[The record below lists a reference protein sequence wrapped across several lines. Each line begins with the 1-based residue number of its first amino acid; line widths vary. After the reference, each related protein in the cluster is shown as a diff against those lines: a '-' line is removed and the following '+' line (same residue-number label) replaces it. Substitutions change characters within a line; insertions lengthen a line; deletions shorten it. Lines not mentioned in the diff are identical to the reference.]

1 MHILKLRKI
10 AISTM
15 IGVGALVNLSACSG
29 DNKQDTDIEV
39 VVLEVGQDACELTS
53 QGCPVVTPPTTTPP
67 TTTPPTTT
75 PPTGPVIEITDQPA
89 TEGNSL
95 FVRQGDV
102 FQNIAGFEFC
112 CGKFGTYEAHE
123 FTDITGDFAKLDG
136 GFWGAAIDGH
146 IGERVFSSYGDG
158 AEDGSDQ
165 VAQLGW
171 AATGTMQSP
180 EFEIQSNYIN
190 FLVGGGSNPYDSDKA
205 TAVALVV
212 NGVVVRAASG
222 DDVADKMVWTSWDV
236 SEMTGQIAAIKFI
249 DMHNDDGNDA
259 HLPYLLADEFRA
271 ADIPAA
277 IPTKLSKELTQTPES
292 EGHSLFVR
300 EADAAQNIAGFE
312 FCCGKFGTY
321 AVHEFTEITG
331 DFAKLDGGFWG
342 ADVEGHIGERVFSS
356 YGDGAEDG
364 SDQVAQLGGEAVGT
378 MLSPSFVIDSL
389 YINFLVGGGSHSFDS
404 DKATAV
410 ALLIEDDIVRDA
422 SGSDVANAMQWT
434 SWDVSSYIGKT
445 AQIKFIDLNSNDG
458 NDSTLSYLLADE
470 FRAANL
476 PAAEIEDTGP
486 VVEPTIP
493 PVVLTMTP
501 ITEGN
506 SLFLR
511 AADEFQ
517 NIAGFEFCCGKF
529 GTYEVHEFTEIT
541 GDFAKLDGGFWGADV
556 AGHVGERVFSSY
568 GDGAN
573 EGSDQVAQLGG
584 AAVGTMLSPAFVI
597 DSNYINFLVGGGS
610 NPYSSAAATA
620 VVLLINGDVVLSASG
635 QNVANSMQWTSWDVR
650 EFKGQSA
657 VVQFI
662 DLHSDDGND
671 ASVPYLLADEFRG
684 ADKAARDPYE
694 AQRDTDSDGILDIND
709 NDDDGDGVDDI
720 DDVFPTDPS
729 ETIDT
734 DNDGVGNNADE
745 DDDGDGINDV
755 DDSNPLD
762 PDNTPVFEVQL
773 TTTPSTSGHSLFAR
787 QSDPGQNIAGFEFC
801 CGGYDT
807 YQEHEFEEVTG
818 DFLKLDGGFWG
829 AGVAGTIGERV
840 FSSYGDGFD
849 NDSDTSAEHIGL
861 AATGSLKTP
870 AFIIDANYINFLIG
884 GGVNRFD
891 QANATAI
898 VLLVNGDIVRQATG
912 QNEHDSMQWL
922 TWDVIDLAGES
933 AQVMIIDNHA
943 DDNSDNSLAYVLA
956 DEFRASDEPAAVP
969 KSDSVISFSASALT
983 STPESD
989 GAPAFTRLNAEA
1001 QNIAGFEFCCG
1012 GYNTY
1017 QEHDFFATGDMIYL
1031 NGGQWAA
1038 DITNHIGD
1046 RVLATY
1052 GESFVDSNA
1061 TDAGFLGWEATGT
1074 LKSPSFTISA
1084 SYINFLVGGGTNTF
1098 DMDNATA
1105 IVLRVNGKIVRQAS
1119 GNGLEK
1125 ELSWDSWNVSAL
1137 IGMQAQIEVMDHHDN
1152 AQDDGSFPFII
1163 VDQIRQANKA
1173 ASQPA
1178 ADSVVS
1184 SVQTYS
1190 QILNLDMI
1198 DPNPIMIDGVL
1209 HVFYLQNVGYHSW
1222 GLIKTEDLI
1231 SSTAPVEVLKASGDD
1246 NRHDQFL
1253 GSGSVLVDQEGKTHI
1268 FFTGHNRQISPVEQ
1282 VYHAIAEDKSLYN
1295 WTVLEDE
1302 IFSGSSGYSDFDF
1315 RDPMV
1320 FWNQSTGNY
1329 WMLITTR
1336 YNNEAAI
1343 GLYTSNDL
1351 SVWTPQEPLYTETSP
1366 LNLEVTDF
1374 IQLDGHE
1381 FIVYSDQRDEE
1392 HTVKYLVKENGVW
1405 VKPTMDS
1412 LDGRRFYAAKS
1423 AGSSTDKLLMAW
1435 VAGSDGRSDSGS
1447 EEFGG
1452 NFMAHQLD
1460 VTNDGQLAVKM
1471 PELYRE
1477 ALVNVLS
1484 TSSASASGNVT
1495 ENSGEV
1501 NIPAGSHM
1509 LLASEASKN
1518 RLSFT
1523 INSDN
1528 ESAIFGVQFKDTSDN
1543 SEHFVEIN
1551 GTTNEVTFY
1560 NKDDRS
1566 NTANPQVLSTID
1578 PLLGVNIEILL
1589 DPVQGIGAVYVND
1602 FRALSFRLYDLATSE
1617 VGVYAQS
1624 DDISVS
1630 GITRFK

>member
-1 MHILKLRKI
+1 MMHVLKLRKI

-15 IGVGALVNLSACSG
+15 IGIGALVNLSACSG
-29 DNKQDTDIEV
+29 DNKQDSDIEV
-39 VVLEVGQDACELTS
+39 VVLEVGQNACELTT
-53 QGCPVVTPPTTTPP
+53 QGCPVSPPPVITPEPEPTPTP
-67 TTTPPTTT
+67 
-75 PPTGPVIEITDQPA
+75 GPVIEITDQPA
-89 TEGNSL
+89 IEGNSL
-95 FVRQGDV
+95 FIRQADI
-102 FQNIAGFEFC
+102 FQNVAGFELC
-112 CGKFGTYEAHE
+112 CGKFGTYAVHE
-123 FTDITGDFAKLDG
+123 FTEITGDFAKLDG
-136 GFWGAAIDGH
+136 GFWGAAIEGH

-180 EFEIQSNYIN
+180 EFEIQTNYIN
-190 FLVGGGSNPYDSDKA
+190 FLVGGGTNPYDSDKA

-212 NGVVVRAASG
+212 NGIVVRAASG
-222 DDVADKMVWTSWDV
+222 ANVADKMVWTSWDV
-236 SEMTGQIAAIKFI
+236 SEMQGQIAAIKFI
-249 DMHNDDGNDA
+249 DLHDDDGSDTN
-259 HLPYLLADEFRA
+259 LPYLLADEFRA
-271 ADIPAA
+271 ADIAA
-277 IPTKLSKELTQTPES
+277 AVPTKLNKELTETPES
-292 EGHSLFVR
+292 EGYSLFLR
-300 EADAAQNIAGFE
+300 ESDGSQNIAGFE

-321 AVHEFTEITG
+321 AVHEFTDITG

-342 ADVEGHIGERVFSS
+342 ADVAGHIGERVFSS

-364 SDQVAQLGGEAVGT
+364 SDQVAQLGAEAVGS
-378 MLSPSFVIDSL
+378 MRSPAFVIDSL
-389 YINFLVGGGSHSFDS
+389 YINFLIGGGSHSFDS
-404 DKATAV
+404 DQATALV
-410 ALLIEDDIVRDA
+410 LLIDNEVVRDA
-422 SGSDVANAMQWT
+422 SGNDEANVMQWS
-434 SWDVSSYIGKT
+434 SWDVSSFIGKT
-445 AQIKFIDLNSNDG
+445 AQIKFIDLNDNSG
-458 NDSTLSYLLADE
+458 NDSALGYLLADE
-470 FRAANL
+470 FRAANF
-476 PAAEIEDTGP
+476 PAAEIDDIDQ
-486 VVEPTIP
+486 VILPTIP
-493 PVVLTMTP
+493 PVDVTTTP
-501 ITEGN
+501 NSEGH
-506 SLFLR
+506 SLFIR
-511 AADEFQ
+511 STDQNQ

-529 GTYEVHEFTEIT
+529 GTFEVHEFTEVT

-556 AGHVGERVFSSY
+556 AGYLGERVFSSY
-568 GDGAN
+568 GDGA
-573 EGSDQVAQLGG
+573 ESGSDQVGQLGG
-584 AAVGTMLSPAFVI
+584 AAIGTMLSPAFII

-620 VVLLINGDVVLSASG
+620 VVLMIDGEVVRSASG

-650 EFKGQSA
+650 ELIGQSA
-657 VVQFI
+657 AIKFI
-662 DLHSDDGND
+662 DLHNDDGTD
-671 ASVPYLLADEFRG
+671 ASVPYILADEFRG
-684 ADKAARDPYE
+684 ADKAAVDPYE

-720 DDVFPTDPS
+720 YDAFPTDPA
-729 ETIDT
+729 ETLDT
-734 DNDGVGNNADE
+734 DNDGLGNNADL

-755 DDSNPLD
+755 DDNDPLD
-762 PDNTPVFEVQL
+762 PNNTPVFEVPL
-773 TTTPSTSGHSLFAR
+773 ASSPSTSGHSLFAR

-818 DFLKLDGGFWG
+818 DFLRLDGGFWG

-849 NDSDTSAEHIGL
+849 NNSDTSAEHIGL

-898 VLLVNGDIVRQATG
+898 VLLVNGDIVRQAIG

-922 TWDVIDLAGES
+922 TWDVTDLAGES
-933 AQVMIIDNHA
+933 AQLMIIDNHA
-943 DDNSDNSLAYVLA
+943 DDNSDSSLAYVLA

-969 KSDSVISFSASALT
+969 KSDSVISFGANDLT
-983 STPESD
+983 STPETE
-989 GAPAFTRLNAEA
+989 GAAAFVRLGAEE

-1017 QEHDFFATGDMIYL
+1017 QEHGFFATEDMIYL

-1038 DITNHIGD
+1038 DIVNHLGE

-1052 GESFVDSNA
+1052 GESFSDNNA
-1061 TDAGFLGWEATGT
+1061 TDPSFLGWEATGT
-1074 LKSPSFTISA
+1074 IKSPSFTISA

-1119 GNGLEK
+1119 GNGLEN

-1137 IGMQAQIEVMDHHDN
+1137 IGMQAQIEVIDQHDN
-1152 AQDDGSFPFII
+1152 TEVDGSFPFII
-1163 VDQIRQANKA
+1163 IDEIRQANKA
-1173 ASQPA
+1173 AVQPA
-1178 ADSVVS
+1178 LDSVVS

-1231 SSTAPVEVLKASGDD
+1231 SSTAPVEVLKASGDA
-1246 NRHDQFL
+1246 NRHDQWL
-1253 GSGSVLVDQEGKTHI
+1253 GSGSVLVDQQGQTHI

-1282 VYHAIAEDKSLYN
+1282 VVHAVAGDKSLYN

-1320 FWNQSTGNY
+1320 FWHESTNNY

-1336 YNNEAAI
+1336 YNNQAAI
-1343 GLYTSNDL
+1343 GLYTSDDL
-1351 SVWTPQEPLYTETSP
+1351 SVWTPQAPLYTENSL
-1366 LNLEVTDF
+1366 LNLEVADF
-1374 IQLDGHE
+1374 IQLNGHD
-1381 FIVYSDQRDEE
+1381 FIVYSDQRDQE
-1392 HTVKYLVKENGVW
+1392 HTVKYLVQENGVW

-1423 AGSSTDKLLMAW
+1423 AGSSTEKLLMAW

-1471 PELYRE
+1471 PELYRQ
-1477 ALVNVLS
+1477 ALVSALS
-1484 TSSASASGNVT
+1484 TSSASASDNVT
-1495 ENSGEV
+1495 ENAGEV

-1528 ESAIFGVQFKDTSDN
+1528 ESAIFSVQFKDTSDN

-1578 PLLGVNIEILL
+1578 PVLGVNIEILL

-1617 VGVYAQS
+1617 VGVYSQS

-1630 GITRFK
+1630 GITRFN